1 LAFVLPGNL
10 DGLTGGTIYDRRM
23 VDGLRDLGWQVD
35 VVSLATSFPWP
46 DAQALDDAEATI
58 AALPDGT
65 LVVAD
70 GLALGAMP
78 AIALRH
84 ARRLRWVAL
93 VHHPLALE
101 TGLSET
107 QRQQLHDSE
116 RQALTAARVVI
127 VTSKPTAR
135 ALGDYGVPLSKVRV
149 VEPGTT
155 PAALAVGTQG
165 RDPGQPM
172 SLLCVATLTPRK
184 GHALLIEALAALQDR
199 RWTLHCVG
207 STTRDAATTSSLQA
221 SIAAH
226 GLEHCVQLH
235 GEFHAE
241 ALEAFYA
248 SADAFV
254 LPSLYEG
261 YGMALAEA
269 LAHGLPIVST
279 TGGAIP
285 HTVPANAGLLVPPG
299 DATALR
305 IALARLLD
313 EPACLAEL
321 AAGARAVRLQLNDW
335 PAAVERFAAALTE
348 LESVTA
354 TTAATATGAASAT
367 TSTAASAR
375 EIPP

>member
-1 LAFVLPGNL
+1 MSDAPPSRHLAFVVPGGL
-10 DGLTGGTIYDRRM
+10 DGLTGGTIYDRRI
-23 VDGLRDLGWQVD
+23 VNGLRDLGWQVD

-46 DAQALDDAEATI
+46 DAQALDDAEASL
-58 AALPDGT
+58 AALADNT

-70 GLALGAMP
+70 GLAFGAMP

-84 ARRLRWVAL
+84 AQRLRWVAL

-101 TGLSET
+101 TGLSEK

-116 RQALTAARVVI
+116 RQALTAAHLVI
-127 VTSKPTAR
+127 VTSQPTAQ
-135 ALGDYGVPLSKVRV
+135 ALADYGVPMSEVRV

-155 PAALAVGTQG
+155 PAALAIGTQG

-184 GHALLIEALAALQDR
+184 GHALLVEALAALKDR

-207 STTRDAATTSSLQA
+207 STTRDAVTAAQVRA

-226 GLEHCVQLH
+226 GLEQRVLLH
-235 GEFHAE
+235 GEFEAD

-248 SADAFV
+248 RADAFV

-261 YGMALAEA
+261 YGMALTEA

-285 HTVPANAGLLVPPG
+285 HTVPASAGLLVLPG
-299 DATALR
+299 DVAALRTALT
-305 IALARLLD
+305 RLLD
-313 EPACLAEL
+313 EPACLAAL
-321 AAGARAVRLQLNDW
+321 AAGARAARLHLADW
-335 PAAVERFAAALTE
+335 PASVERFAAAL
-348 LESVTA
+348 VDTA
-354 TTAATATGAASAT
+354 
-367 TSTAASAR
+367 
-375 EIPP
+375 